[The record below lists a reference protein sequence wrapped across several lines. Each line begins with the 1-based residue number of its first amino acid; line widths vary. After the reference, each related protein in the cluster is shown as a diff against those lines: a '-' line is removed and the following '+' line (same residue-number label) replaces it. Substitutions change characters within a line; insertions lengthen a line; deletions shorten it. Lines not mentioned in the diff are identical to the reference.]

1 MRAFQRWIANHPRL
15 CKFIM
20 AFVVTLL
27 CYILLDPNT
36 FSFSTRFLITFSL
49 LFSGFLTINT
59 MPDKLLREPLE
70 TLEQQCDPYPFLE
83 EMERQM
89 SLVQENFQG
98 QLTSINYAMALVQTG
113 QNEKALETL
122 ESINIDR
129 FPTASPFAKFVYYN
143 NLCDVMMRMERFA
156 EADIWYRKAQSIFQ
170 DLPNNKLKQRMDRTA
185 QMNEIEALYRD
196 QAYTT
201 ALRKLSRIPCNTQRS
216 LMEAALLAARCNMG
230 LEEYDKAREKL
241 QYVIDHGNRL
251 ACVDEAKRLLE
262 KLP

>member
-1 MRAFQRWIANHPRL
+1 MKAIYRWITKHPRL
-15 CKFIM
+15 SKYI
-20 AFVVTLL
+20 AVFVVTVF
-27 CYILLDPNT
+27 CFVVLDPNIY
-36 FSFSTRFLITFSL
+36 SFGTRFLIIFCL
-49 LFSGFLTINT
+49 LFSCLLTINT
-59 MPDKLLREPLE
+59 IPDKLLREPLE
-70 TLEQQCDPYPFLE
+70 ILEQQCDPYPFLE

-89 SLVQENFQG
+89 SLIQENFQG

-129 FPTASPFAKFVYYN
+129 FPTASPFAKFIYYN

-156 EADIWYRKAQSIFQ
+156 EADIWYRKAQAIFQ

-196 QAYTT
+196 QAYST

-216 LMEAALLAARCNMG
+216 LMEAALLAARCNLG

-251 ACVDEAKRLLE
+251 ACVDEAKNLLE

>member
-1 MRAFQRWIANHPRL
+1 MKRVQRWIANHPRL
-15 CKFIM
+15 CKFVM
-20 AFVVTLL
+20 AFSITLL
-27 CYILLDPNT
+27 CYVALDPNT
-36 FSFSTRFLITFSL
+36 FSFGTRFLITFSL

-59 MPDKLLREPLE
+59 MPERLMREPLE
-70 TLEQQCDPYPFLE
+70 ILEQQCNPYPFLE

-89 SLVQENFQG
+89 PLIQENFQG
-98 QLTSINYAMALVQTG
+98 QLTQINYAMALVQTG

-143 NLCDVMMRMERFA
+143 NLCDVMMRMERYA
-156 EADIWYRKAQSIFQ
+156 EADIWYRKAQAIFQ
-170 DLPNNKLKQRMDRTA
+170 DLPNNKLKQRLDRTA

-196 QAYTT
+196 QAYAT
-201 ALRKLSRIPCNTQRS
+201 ALRKLARIPCNTQRS
-216 LMEAALLAARCNMG
+216 LMDAALLAARCNLG
-230 LEEYDKAREKL
+230 LEEHDKAREKL

-251 ACVDEAKRLLE
+251 ACVQEAKRLLE